1 MFVILLMAGIAV
13 LRSSQKDP
21 VDVAGLARDFLVL
34 SLQLEDRQ
42 LVIESG
48 GCPAGFGM
56 AVGTVQTQSSLMRV
70 ILLVARIAIL
80 LGGWEIAQ
88 CARIVMAL
96 VTGKS
101 HMPALELEGE
111 SIVVKVIPKTVHAI
125 MTVQAGCPVCQAMS
139 GHKGEIRLAM
149 AGIAGIEIE
158 PGDILSVAVLA
169 GKRPTRR
176 REAVTV

>member
-1 MFVILLMAGIAV
+1 
-13 LRSSQKDP
+13 
-21 VDVAGLARDFLVL
+21 
-34 SLQLEDRQ
+34 
-42 LVIESG
+42 
-48 GCPAGFGM
+48 
-56 AVGTVQTQSSLMRV
+56 
-70 ILLVARIAIL
+70 
-80 LGGWEIAQ
+80 
-88 CARIVMAL
+88 
-96 VTGKS
+96 
-101 HMPALELEGE
+101 MPALELEGE